1 LRILKGKHLLK
12 TVAMVPVLF
21 MALGII
27 LIPSVAFSIDR
38 NSPGPGK
45 SGSVH
50 LQIHP
55 DYAQSTMIVLFNVK
69 NGKVKK
75 SFHSKADLFN
85 NPEITV
91 DGYVAGI
98 IAFTDAEQDIYVD
111 DMLLQQVSRK
121 KDGAIGLNYSE
132 KLKPKEISI
141 LGMGDHQDSADIA
154 INRYFEDHS
163 VMGYSFFPIIP
174 GDPISPDNRFTIG
187 ISKNGKKHAVSVYQN
202 GYRNFLREEALS
214 DEVECQIRYLGDGF
228 DSLER
233 QMPDYQE
240 RIDVIIE
247 GVAEVE
253 KTFQTRVVRKINMVD
268 YDGIHNALTSVGY
281 KDIWF
286 FIETFKK
293 EPVSELKTIA
303 RHEALHLLVDKYDF
317 TKSGQIRE
325 IFAELKGYDQLS
337 LERFFLVTQG
347 KSPNPFESREKRH
360 YFFDFVN
367 EKNFLP
373 GSKGGHSQ
381 DNLDEFCTSFLHS
394 LMFPELIGT
403 NLHSPLEIGANRPP
417 LRLNTDEQAKILTFY
432 QRMIASFT
440 TVIGRDTV
448 IGSDESRHLIKFME
462 TAFSSVED
470 LIEKFVRVANLGS
483 SRKSL

>member
-1 LRILKGKHLLK
+1 
-12 TVAMVPVLF
+12 MVPVLF
-21 MALGII
+21 MALGMA
-27 LIPSVAFSIDR
+27 LIPSAAFSIDR
-38 NSPGPGK
+38 HFAGPEK
-45 SGSVH
+45 SDSVH
-50 LQIHP
+50 LLTHP

-75 SFHSKADLFN
+75 SFHSKADLFD
-85 NPEITV
+85 NPKITV

-98 IAFTDAEQDIYVD
+98 MAFTDAEQDITVD
-111 DMLLQQVSRK
+111 GIRLRQVSRN
-121 KDGAIGLNYSE
+121 KDSAIGFNHSE
-132 KLKPKEISI
+132 KLKTKQIFI
-141 LGMGDHQDSADIA
+141 LGMADHQDSTDTA

-163 VMGYSFFPIIP
+163 VKGYSFFPIIP
-174 GDPISPDNRFTIG
+174 GDAVSPDNRFTIN
-187 ISKNGKKHAVSVYQN
+187 IPKNGKKHAVSVYQN
-202 GYRNFLREEALS
+202 GYKNFPRKEALS
-214 DEVECQIRYLGDGF
+214 DEMEIQIRYLGDGF
-228 DSLER
+228 ESLER
-233 QMPDYQE
+233 QIPDYQE
-240 RIDVIIE
+240 RIDAIIE

-253 KTFQTRVVRKINMVD
+253 KAFRTRLVRKVNMVD

-347 KSPNPFESREKRH
+347 KSKKRSGSREKRH

-394 LMFPELIGT
+394 LMFPELMGT
-403 NLHSPLEIGANRPP
+403 NLHAPLKIGANRPP
-417 LRLNTDEQAKILTFY
+417 LLLSTDEQTKTLTFY

-440 TVIGRDTV
+440 AVIGRDTV
-448 IGSDESRHLIKFME
+448 IGSDESQHLIKFME

-470 LIEKFVRVANLGS
+470 LIENFVTVANLGS

>member
-1 LRILKGKHLLK
+1 MKGKHLLK

-27 LIPSVAFSIDR
+27 LFPSVAFSIDR
-38 NSPGPGK
+38 HSAGPGK

-69 NGKVKK
+69 NGKVRK
-75 SFHSKADLFN
+75 SFHSKADLFD

-98 IAFTDAEQDIYVD
+98 MAFTDAEEDITVD
-111 DMLLQQVSRK
+111 GIRLHQVSRK
-121 KDGAIGLNYSE
+121 KDGAIVFNHSE
-132 KLKPKEISI
+132 KLKSKKIFI
-141 LGMGDHQDSADIA
+141 LGMTDHQNSTDIA
-154 INRYFEDHS
+154 INGYFEDDLIK
-163 VMGYSFFPIIP
+163 GYTFFPIIP
-174 GDPISPDNRFTIG
+174 GDAVSPDNRFTLNL
-187 ISKNGKKHAVSVYQN
+187 SKNGKKLEVSVYQI
-202 GYRNFLREEALS
+202 GYRNFSREEALS
-214 DEVECQIRYLGDGF
+214 DEVGGQIRYLGDGF
-228 DSLER
+228 ESLER

-240 RIDVIIE
+240 RIDAIFE

-253 KTFQTRVVRKINMVD
+253 KVFQTRLVRKVNMVD
-268 YDGIHNALTSVGY
+268 CDGIHNALTRPGY
-281 KDIWF
+281 NDIWF

-317 TKSGQIRE
+317 TKSDQIRE
-325 IFAELKGYDQLS
+325 IFAELKGYHELS

-347 KSPNPFESREKRH
+347 KSKNRSGSLEKRH

-373 GSKGGHSQ
+373 DSKGGHSQ
-381 DNLDEFCTSFLHS
+381 DSLDEFCTSFLHS
-394 LMFPELIGT
+394 LMFSELIGS
-403 NLHSPLEIGANRPP
+403 NLHSPLEIGANLTS
-417 LRLNTDEQAKILTFY
+417 LRLSTDEQMEILTFY
-432 QRMIASFT
+432 QRMITSFT
-440 TVIGRDTV
+440 TVIGN
-448 IGSDESRHLIKFME
+448 DESRHLIKFME
-462 TAFSSVED
+462 IASSSVED